1 MKTGFK
7 DLDNIIKLRSPQLI
21 LCVSADYVIEDFLL
35 NIVKNISIIQK
46 KSVLYIDNN
55 LIRDCTENIKKE
67 REIIFENKKYAM
79 EILPMLIE
87 VSDNTLDDIVSS
99 MTMLNRTKLLDNRIA
114 ESILTQEEII
124 KLSKDNKVDLIEI
137 DDGKK
142 FIKPVELF
150 NEEEKGKLKEADFRI
165 KSSPLFLEH
174 KEGLVLED
182 LKELC
187 YKYKKE
193 NDIKCIFVN
202 NIDIIND
209 YNQQEILK
217 ELHDLSKILDIN
229 LFIGKSI
236 LNVDEISLEDIIKN
250 LEVQVKYTDTILYL
264 KDGGEYYK
272 DILNIWII
280 KNIFNNLGKV
290 SLLYLKDYNKC
301 ISLER
306 KFD

>member
-99 MTMLNRTKLLDNRIA
+99 MTMLNRTKLLDNRIV

-150 NEEEKGKLKEADFRI
+150 KEEEKGKLKEADFRI